1 MGAVGRQIRPLS
13 VTAGSA
19 MAARGARWAIIPYGL
34 TIGVM
39 VSGYFLYHLI
49 KSRLMKN
56 RRVNPAI
63 DKYILE
69 VVHNFDVEDLDI
81 KTCFC
86 RCWRSNKFPYCDG
99 SHRKHN
105 SIARDNVGPL
115 IITKM
120 FGSEHTLFLQH

>member
-39 VSGYFLYHLI
+39 
-49 KSRLMKN
+49 
-56 RRVNPAI
+56 
-63 DKYILE
+63 
-69 VVHNFDVEDLDI
+69 
-81 KTCFC
+81 
-86 RCWRSNKFPYCDG
+86 FPYCDG